1 MKINKLSINYEK
13 TKFMLLSKKKIP
25 TNYQIYI
32 GPHKIEQVR
41 KISWC
46 DIRFPHIQQICNRL
60 SSASWGLHKLRDYVD
75 IPTLKGLYYCLVYPH
90 NILHGIYYSP
100 KSSTKNIL

>member
-1 MKINKLSINYEK
+1 MKKLNLCY
-13 TKFMLLSKKKIP
+13 LLKKKIP

-46 DIRFPHIQQICNRL
+46 GIR
-60 SSASWGLHKLRDYVD
+60 
-75 IPTLKGLYYCLVYPH
+75 
-90 NILHGIYYSP
+90 
-100 KSSTKNIL
+100 